1 MIRYLRH
8 EQIDKTKWDACITAS
23 ADNMVYALSW
33 FLDVVAP
40 GWQALVEEQAGEYV
54 TVMPLPGTQKMGF
67 PYLSQPYH
75 THQLGIFTTGQSC
88 PGVREKMLELATGR
102 YKFIHSYRFNKSDTA
117 SLEQLQEKYDLVARY
132 TRYLKLDKPYPELY
146 KNYTRD
152 RKMNLKR
159 AQRANLS
166 MFESDDIEPLIEHF
180 KKHIEHKVVG
190 GVAESTYQMLRDLFR
205 VMQER
210 GVAQLIYTTSGG
222 EVNAGCLFFKYNNVI
237 SYAFNSADEEGRVA
251 NGRTLVLDEIIR
263 QHAGTAYTLD
273 FESPMIEQIEHF
285 YASFGAHRVKYF
297 ALRHNALPLYVKI
310 IRNLRMKVYRTF
322 FASGVAEEV

>member
-1 MIRYLRH
+1 MIRFLSH

-33 FLDVVAP
+33 FLDVVSA
-40 GWQALVEEQAGEYV
+40 GWQAFVEEQEGTYV
-54 TVMPLPGTQKMGF
+54 TVMPLPGILKMGF

-75 THQLGIFTTGQSC
+75 THQLGVFTTARSSE
-88 PGVREKMLELATGR
+88 GVREQMLERTLKH
-102 YKFIHSYRFNKSDTA
+102 YKFIHSYRFNMSDTA
-117 SLEQLQEKYDLVARY
+117 HLEKLQDTYELVARY
-132 TRYLKLDKPYPELY
+132 TRYLKLNKPYPELY

-159 AQRANLS
+159 AKRANLS
-166 MFESDDIEPLIEHF
+166 MFESDDIEPLIQHF

-190 GVAESTYQMLRDLFR
+190 GVSEHTYQMLRDLFG
-205 VMQER
+205 VMKER
-210 GVAQLIYTTSGG
+210 GVAQLIYTTSGD

-237 SYAFNSADEEGRVA
+237 SYAFNSADSEGRVA

-263 QHAGTAYTLD
+263 QHAGTDYTLD

-310 IRNLRMKVYRTF
+310 IRNIRMKVYRTF
-322 FASGVAEEV
+322 FSTGVAEEV

>member
-40 GWQALVEEQAGEYV
+40 NWQALVEEQEGRYTTA
-54 TVMPLPGTQKMGF
+54 MPLPGILKMGF

-75 THQLGIFTTGQSC
+75 THQLGVFTTSQSSSSIQ
-88 PGVREKMLELATGR
+88 VKMLELIVER
-102 YKFIHSYRFNKSDTA
+102 YKFVHNYRFNMNDTA
-117 SLEQLQEKYDLVARY
+117 QLEKLQSKYELVGRY
-132 TRYLKLDKPYPELY
+132 TRYLKLNKPYPELY
-146 KNYTRD
+146 KAYTRD

-159 AQRANLS
+159 AKRANLS
-166 MFESDDIEPLIEHF
+166 MFESDDIEPLIQHF
-180 KKHIEHKVVG
+180 KIHIERKVVG
-190 GVAESTYQMLRDLFR
+190 GVAESTYQMLRDLFQ
-205 VMQER
+205 VMKDR

-237 SYAFNSADEEGRVA
+237 SYAFNSADSEGRVA

-263 QHAGTAYTLD
+263 QYAGTEYTLD

-297 ALRHNALPLYVKI
+297 ALRHNALPFYVKV
-310 IRNLRMKVYRTF
+310 IRNIRMKVYRTF
-322 FASGVAEEV
+322 FATGVAEEV